1 MSKEKVMITK
11 KDLDLLL
18 RALDYICINESPN
31 RSGIVFSS
39 EAQNTL
45 FQVLTEYLEEEDFY
59 KEDDEL
65 FDTISVYIQNEV
77 SRSLSTVSLKDAYDY
92 LYDTKVEHFE
102 EAVRSGYIHVMDIA
116 TYYLIDETMCLAESV
131 FNIANEFIE
140 EQSFEIPEEFI

>member
-18 RALDYICINESPN
+18 RALDESPN
-31 RSGIVFSS
+31 RSGIVFSV

-59 KEDDEL
+59 KEDDDL
-65 FDTISVYIQNEV
+65 LDTISVYIQNEV

-92 LYDTKVEHFE
+92 LYNTEVEHFE
-102 EAVRSGYIHVMDIA
+102 GAVRSGYIEVIDIA

>member
-1 MSKEKVMITK
+1 MITK

-18 RALDYICINESPN
+18 RALDESPN
-31 RSGIVFSS
+31 RSGIVFSD

-45 FQVLTEYLEEEDFY
+45 LQVLTEYLEEEDFY

-65 FDTISVYIQNEV
+65 LDTISVHIQNEV
-77 SRSLSTVSLKDAYDY
+77 LGSLTIMNLKDAYDY

-102 EAVRSGYIHVMDIA
+102 GAVRSGYIEVIDIA